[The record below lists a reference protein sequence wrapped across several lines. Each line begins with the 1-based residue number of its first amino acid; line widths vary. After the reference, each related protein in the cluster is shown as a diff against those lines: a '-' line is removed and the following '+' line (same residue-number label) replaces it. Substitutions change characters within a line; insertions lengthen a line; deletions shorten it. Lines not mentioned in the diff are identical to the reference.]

1 MFNEIFQV
9 MGTLNLYLIDLLLQG
24 PHIVSLSLH
33 LFPLMYSELTIESI
47 VQKTDAFYFVVSLF
61 RVQDK
66 GMTHEDKLTYCLK
79 A

>member
-1 MFNEIFQV
+1 MS
-9 MGTLNLYLIDLLLQG
+9 TLNLYLIDLLLQG

-47 VQKTDAFYFVVSLF
+47 VRKTILFRSQNLF

-66 GMTHEDKLTYCLK
+66 AMTHEDKLTYCLK